1 MGVMVVVLGAWLENP
16 VSIILALV
24 TMSSFAAT
32 QGMIYSLIKRI
43 EAGSFFSSRKAW
55 KDTSIASMPTV

>member
-24 TMSSFAAT
+24 TMSSFVK
-32 QGMIYSLIKRI
+32 GGVRL
-43 EAGSFFSSRKAW
+43 
-55 KDTSIASMPTV
+55 D